1 MRPHEFTNKIKL
13 AAWERSGGKCEECG
27 QRIIGRAEYD
37 HVLPIALGGES
48 TLENA
53 SCKCSKC
60 HRLKTSTSD
69 VPRIAKTKRT
79 RAKTSGVKRTK
90 NPLPGSRGTKW
101 KKTFNNGV
109 VER

>member
-1 MRPHEFTNKIKL
+1 MRQEFPANVRL
-13 AAWERSGGKCEECG
+13 AAWERCKGHCETCG
-27 QRIIGRAEYD
+27 QKILGRAEFD
-37 HVLPIALGGES
+37 HVLPDWLGGEP